1 MKSLSIKFKVHNHQ
15 LPRRIADLTLKNF
28 NSFFLF
34 LKNEQN
40 FAKIVVTNVSLLAFL
55 DGVSVGV

>member
-1 MKSLSIKFKVHNHQ
+1 MNSLSLKFKVHHYQ
-15 LPRRIADLTLKNF
+15 LPCRVADLILKNF

-34 LKNEQN
+34 LKNEQH

-55 DGVSVGV
+55 DGVGVGV